1 MGKNMKNLKKI
12 KIFFFFTQKRVK
24 SIRNYVR
31 NPKKLVLMLYDYY
44 FLRKLDFF
52 IKTVEKKFVKIGR
65 MKKKSVAF
73 ILAERIQ

>member
-1 MGKNMKNLKKI
+1 M
-12 KIFFFFTQKRVK
+12 K

-52 IKTVEKKFVKIGR
+52 IKTVEKKFVKIGI